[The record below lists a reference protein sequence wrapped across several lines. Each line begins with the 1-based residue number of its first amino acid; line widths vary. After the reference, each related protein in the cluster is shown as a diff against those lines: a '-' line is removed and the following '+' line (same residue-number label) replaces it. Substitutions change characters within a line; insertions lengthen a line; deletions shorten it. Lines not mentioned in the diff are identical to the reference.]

1 MASLR
6 FFVCFFLLCASSLT
20 LVYSRSPPKNHVA
33 LFILG
38 DSLFDPGNNNY
49 INTIARANY
58 WPYGETFFKYPT
70 GRFSDGRIIP
80 DFIAEY
86 ANLPLIPPYLQ
97 PGNHQFIYGVNFASA
112 GAGALAESNQGLV
125 IDLKTQLSNFK
136 NVTKLLGKKLGDAQ
150 AKTLFSKAVYLINIG
165 GNDYMSPFTTNS
177 SVLQSLSKEEYVGMV
192 IGNLTDTIKE
202 IYKKGG
208 RKFGLLNLG
217 PLGCAPI
224 MKVFVPGNTGSCFEE
239 ATELAKVHNAALS
252 KALQE
257 LKIKLEGF
265 KYAKH
270 DFNISSS
277 ERLNNPEKYAEYAN
291 LPLIQPYLQPGNHQ
305 FTYGVN
311 FASAGAGALAETA
324 QGFVIDLKTQL
335 SYFKNVTKLLRQK
348 LGDAEAKT
356 LFSKAVYLI
365 NIGAN
370 DILSPFTTNSSVF
383 QSLSKEEYVGM
394 VIGNI
399 TDTIKEIYKKGG
411 RKFGLSNLGALGC
424 IPGMK
429 VLVPGITGSC
439 FEEATELA
447 KLHNA
452 ALSKA
457 LQELAIKLEGFKYAK
472 HDIYTS
478 SSERTNN
485 PEKYGFK
492 EAEIACCGSGPY
504 RGIDSC
510 GGIRVV
516 TEYELCADPSEYWFF
531 DSGHLTEKAYKQL
544 AELMWSGTPNITG
557 PYNLKAL
564 FEA

>member
-6 FFVCFFLLCASSLT
+6 FFLCFFLLCASSLNFVCSSS
-20 LVYSRSPPKNHVA
+20 LPKNHVA

-38 DSLFDPGNNNY
+38 DSLFDSGNNNY
-49 INTIARANY
+49 IDTIARANF

-70 GRFSDGRIIP
+70 GRFSDGRLIP
-80 DFIAEY
+80 DFI
-86 ANLPLIPPYLQ
+86 
-97 PGNHQFIYGVNFASA
+97 
-112 GAGALAESNQGLV
+112 
-125 IDLKTQLSNFK
+125 
-136 NVTKLLGKKLGDAQ
+136 
-150 AKTLFSKAVYLINIG
+150 
-165 GNDYMSPFTTNS
+165 
-177 SVLQSLSKEEYVGMV
+177 
-192 IGNLTDTIKE
+192 
-202 IYKKGG
+202 
-208 RKFGLLNLG
+208 
-217 PLGCAPI
+217 
-224 MKVFVPGNTGSCFEE
+224 
-239 ATELAKVHNAALS
+239 
-252 KALQE
+252 
-257 LKIKLEGF
+257 
-265 KYAKH
+265 
-270 DFNISSS
+270 
-277 ERLNNPEKYAEYAN
+277 AEYAN

>member
-97 PGNHQFIYGVNFASA
+97 PGNHQFIYGVNFASD

-177 SVLQSLSKEEYVGMV
+177 SVLQSLSKEEYAGMV

-277 ERLNNPEKYAEYAN
+277 ERLNNPEKY
-291 LPLIQPYLQPGNHQ
+291 
-305 FTYGVN
+305 
-311 FASAGAGALAETA
+311 
-324 QGFVIDLKTQL
+324 
-335 SYFKNVTKLLRQK
+335 
-348 LGDAEAKT
+348 
-356 LFSKAVYLI
+356 
-365 NIGAN
+365 
-370 DILSPFTTNSSVF
+370 
-383 QSLSKEEYVGM
+383 
-394 VIGNI
+394 
-399 TDTIKEIYKKGG
+399 
-411 RKFGLSNLGALGC
+411 
-424 IPGMK
+424 
-429 VLVPGITGSC
+429 
-439 FEEATELA
+439 
-447 KLHNA
+447 
-452 ALSKA
+452 
-457 LQELAIKLEGFKYAK
+457 
-472 HDIYTS
+472 
-478 SSERTNN
+478 
-485 PEKYGFK
+485 GFK

-504 RGIDSC
+504 RGIFSC
-510 GGIRVV
+510 GGKRGV
-516 TEYELCADPSEYWFF
+516 TDYELCADPSEYLFF
-531 DSGHLTEKAYKQL
+531 DASHISDKANKQI
-544 AELMWSGTPNITG
+544 AELMWRGTPNITG
-557 PYNLKAL
+557 PYNLEAL